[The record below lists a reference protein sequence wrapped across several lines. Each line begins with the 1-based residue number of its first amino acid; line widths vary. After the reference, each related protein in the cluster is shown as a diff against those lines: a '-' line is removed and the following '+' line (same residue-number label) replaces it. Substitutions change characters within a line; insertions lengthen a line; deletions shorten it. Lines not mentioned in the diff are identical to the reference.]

1 MGRPSAATVMS
12 GLALGLA
19 TAALAV
25 ALTRDPPARPI
36 HRLVVANTSAQ
47 DPTVDKWVDAQCPK
61 GYAAVGGG
69 GYVPHGNDTPGVA
82 LYWSSPL
89 FNGWNVAAQDSARRM
104 RPWLM
109 NTVAVCLAGVVDDRS
124 DAEALPAETVGGD

>member
-1 MGRPSAATVMS
+1 MS
-12 GLALGLA
+12 GVALALA
-19 TAALAV
+19 AAALAV
-25 ALTRDPPARPI
+25 ALTRDPPPAKI

-47 DPTVDKWVDAQCPK
+47 DDIGDKWVDAQCPK

-69 GYVPHGNDTPGVA
+69 GYVPHGSDTPGVA

-89 FNGWNVAAQDSARRM
+89 FNGWNVAAQDSARRT

-109 NTVAVCLAGVVDDRS
+109 NTVAVCLAGVVDDHS
-124 DAEALPAETVGGD
+124 SAEALPPETVDGN